1 MSKQISVSLLFEM
14 HTVPVFAMP
23 GCFEYAEAVNRHLLA
38 AFQVLL
44 EQTSEFPFQKPFVK
58 KKKSHYINIQYIS
71 YQSNTEKY
79 FTSKNPKEQTDF

>member
-38 AFQVLL
+38 AF
-44 EQTSEFPFQKPFVK
+44 
-58 KKKSHYINIQYIS
+58 
-71 YQSNTEKY
+71 
-79 FTSKNPKEQTDF
+79 